1 MVIIMLVG
9 FVPFMI
15 LGIQVLLYVKSP
27 WLKRSLGMLFLV
39 QWFKMVY
46 DQKQHEMKARH
57 EHVEAPPIIRNN
69 KNITSSSKEEI
80 CNTEPIDSISKNNTE
95 GELVAVVIEKKNVTI
110 TYNTQAANSKF
121 EISEYKDIFIL
132 LLVSSFAGFLG
143 GLFGTAGTKN
153 FIFSTSF
160 SFHKLSSKQLTLF
173 LT

>member
-1 MVIIMLVG
+1 MRVSTLNNNVSQNLSYSD
-9 FVPFMI
+9 F
-15 LGIQVLLYVKSP
+15 
-27 WLKRSLGMLFLV
+27 
-39 QWFKMVY
+39 
-46 DQKQHEMKARH
+46 
-57 EHVEAPPIIRNN
+57 IR
-69 KNITSSSKEEI
+69 
-80 CNTEPIDSISKNNTE
+80 NTE

-173 LT
+173 FNIIYYILVRTTVHVSLFLHFCLNLFFITWLLATNIASYYTP